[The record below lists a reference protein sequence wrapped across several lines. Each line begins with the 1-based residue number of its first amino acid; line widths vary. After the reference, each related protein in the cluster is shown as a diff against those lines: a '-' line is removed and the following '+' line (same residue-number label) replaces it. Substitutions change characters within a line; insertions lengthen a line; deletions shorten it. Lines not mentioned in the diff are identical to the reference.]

1 MASQDPSV
9 QIDRDHGRTRVRPEG
24 RWTLIA
30 DPDGRQRASEALAE
44 IEQPSQAEWDLRG
57 MEALDSAGALLLW
70 RLWGKEYPAELQC
83 HEQQRGYFERLA
95 GLAGRIPE
103 PPGRWWHP
111 LVRIGE
117 GLYHALQAG
126 GQMLLLL
133 GQILVST
140 GYALR
145 NPRFLPWTELS
156 ATIYKAGLRSV
167 VLLGVINFLIGM
179 VMAYQMGLEI
189 AKYGANT
196 AIIGVLSIAMLREL
210 GPWITA
216 IILAGRTGSAI
227 TAEIGSMHLTGEL
240 SALRTFGVSPVLRL
254 ALPRVLGLAIAMP
267 LLVVWADFT
276 GMVGG
281 MVVADASLGIS
292 PSLFLERLP
301 HDVELVN
308 FWIGVAKG
316 VINGVIIGLVASY
329 YGLYA
334 QPSTESLRRQT
345 TASVVTT
352 LSLVLVLDAGV
363 GALLAGAGL
372 I

>member
-1 MASQDPSV
+1 MSSTQPSV
-9 QIDRDHGRTRVRPEG
+9 QIESEEGQTRVRVAG
-24 RWTLIA
+24 QWTLIA
-30 DPDGRQRASEALAE
+30 DPEGRERAWRELVAVPDPRGAV
-44 IEQPSQAEWDLRG
+44 WDLR
-57 MEALDSAGALLLW
+57 EVEVLDSAGALLLW
-70 RLWGKEYPAELQC
+70 RLWGRQLPAGLQC
-83 HEQQRGYFERLA
+83 HEQQRSYFDRLA
-95 GLAGRIPE
+95 DLAGTASE
-103 PPGRWWHP
+103 PPWRWWHP

-117 GLYHALQAG
+117 GIYHALHAG

-133 GQILVST
+133 GQILVSA
-140 GYALR
+140 GFALR

-179 VMAYQMGLEI
+179 VMGYQMGLEI

-196 AIIGVLSIAMLREL
+196 AIVGVLSIAILREI

-254 ALPRVLGLAIAMP
+254 AFPRVLGLAIAMP

-301 HDVELVN
+301 HDVDLTN

-334 QPSTESLRRQT
+334 EPSTESLSRQT

-363 GALLAGAGL
+363 GALLAGAGV